1 MSRRPSV
8 LALIAL
14 LALSPAVSAQ
24 GMLDLVPADA
34 AAALVVR
41 NLDELKTKGDKFIAQ
56 SELRVPIRPSELF
69 ALGLKFLKVT
79 GGVDTKG
86 SAAIILAPRENDNNN
101 FLAIFNELVVVL
113 PIADQDKM
121 GANFGFAKG
130 ELKPGQVL
138 EIKERNDL
146 FGKVV
151 FVRGKYLFLGMTDR
165 AVSRVAK
172 AKSVQAELSPGQ
184 RKSLNAADMLIHLG
198 PKAMGREWDNVL
210 RDLKNRVGSPDDPAE
225 RKVVDDLFASLEHL
239 RFGLAAV
246 RLDSGLGLQLLT
258 IFADQDRARKFLASL
273 GEGKGASS
281 LRGLPDGTVLAAQAT
296 GGDGAKNAVITKVF
310 FEFLLRDFIDT
321 RQILAAADRPVLV
334 GLFSEVWH
342 RLQGSRAALYQNPA
356 GSKLGTFSLL
366 AILDTSD
373 AEKFL
378 ADMRTLAKVADG
390 TGLDLKGKDESKE
403 LLQVD
408 KLIKELGDPRFRVR
422 ESATLMLRLAGEPVL
437 PWLEKASSSSDLE
450 VARRAKKLRSQ
461 ISEAAA
467 ARRKELLEK
476 DWLSRFQ
483 PQFALIP
490 NAEKRVDRRVDVVRI
505 KPAGKDLTAIKPLQQ
520 LLGPEWHNL
529 RLAVHQKQ
537 VVVLL
542 GSNLELF
549 ENALKNLDLKV
560 YDRDT
565 GIPLQPFHSQADPA
579 RRIEFHFAM
588 ERILDL
594 TSGNEIRSDAKPPPL
609 TSFALSVGQNNLQLD
624 VWLPSSEV
632 KVVGKKLGW

>member
-1 MSRRPSV
+1 
-8 LALIAL
+8 
-14 LALSPAVSAQ
+14 
-24 GMLDLVPADA
+24 
-34 AAALVVR
+34 
-41 NLDELKTKGDKFIAQ
+41 
-56 SELRVPIRPSELF
+56 LR
-69 ALGLKFLKVT
+69 
-79 GGVDTKG
+79 
-86 SAAIILAPRENDNNN
+86 
-101 FLAIFNELVVVL
+101 
-113 PIADQDKM
+113 
-121 GANFGFAKG
+121 
-130 ELKPGQVL
+130 
-138 EIKERNDL
+138 
-146 FGKVV
+146 
-151 FVRGKYLFLGMTDR
+151 
-165 AVSRVAK
+165 
-172 AKSVQAELSPGQ
+172 
-184 RKSLNAADMLIHLG
+184 
-198 PKAMGREWDNVL
+198 
-210 RDLKNRVGSPDDPAE
+210 
-225 RKVVDDLFASLEHL
+225 
-239 RFGLAAV
+239 
-246 RLDSGLGLQLLT
+246 
-258 IFADQDRARKFLASL
+258 
-273 GEGKGASS
+273 
-281 LRGLPDGTVLAAQAT
+281 
-296 GGDGAKNAVITKVF
+296 
-310 FEFLLRDFIDT
+310 
-321 RQILAAADRPVLV
+321 
-334 GLFSEVWH
+334 
-342 RLQGSRAALYQNPA
+342 GSRAALYQNPA

>member
-1 MSRRPSV
+1 MARRKRW
-8 LALIAL
+8 LAVAVL
-14 LALSPAVSAQ
+14 LAWSPAASAQ

-34 AAALVVR
+34 AAGLVVR
-41 NLDELKTKGDKFIAQ
+41 NLDELKAKGDKFIAE
-56 SELRVPIRPSELF
+56 SEMRVPIRPSDLF
-69 ALGLKFLKVT
+69 AMGLKFLNVA

-86 SAAIILAPRENDNNN
+86 SAAVLLAPPENDNNH

-113 PIADQDKM
+113 PFSDLNKM

-130 ELKPGQVL
+130 ELKSDQVMK
-138 EIKERNDL
+138 IKERNDL

-151 FVRGKYLFLGMTDR
+151 YVRGKHLFLGQSER
-165 AVSRVAK
+165 AVKRMATG
-172 AKSVQAELSPGQ
+172 KSLSEEFSLGR
-184 RKSLNAADMLIHLG
+184 RKSLNAADLLIHLG
-198 PKAMGREWDNVL
+198 PKALGREWDNIL
-210 RDLKNRVGSPDDPAE
+210 RHFKNRVGGGDDPAE

-239 RFGLAAV
+239 RFGLAAF
-246 RLDSGLGLQLLT
+246 RIDGGLGLNLVT
-258 IFADQDRARKFLASL
+258 VFSDKGPVRKFLDSL
-273 GEGKGASS
+273 GEGQGASS
-281 LRGLPDGTVLAAQAT
+281 LRGLPPGHVVAAQAS
-296 GGDGAKNAVITKVF
+296 GGDGSKNAVITKVF

-321 RQILAAADRPVLV
+321 RQVLAAVDRPVLV
-334 GLFSEVWH
+334 GLFSEIWN

-356 GSKLGTFSLL
+356 GSKLGVFSLL

-378 ADMRTLAKVADG
+378 ADMRTLARVADG

-403 LLQVD
+403 LLQVER
-408 KLIKELGDPRFRVR
+408 LIKELGDARFRVR

-450 VARRAKKLRSQ
+450 VARRAKKLRAQ

-483 PQFALIP
+483 PTFALIA
-490 NAEKRVDRRVDVVRI
+490 NAEKRVGRRIDVVRI
-505 KPAGKDLTAIKPLQQ
+505 KPAGKDLTAIQPLQQ
-520 LLGPEWHNL
+520 VLGPEWHNL
-529 RLAVHQKQ
+529 RLAVHGKQ

-542 GSNLELF
+542 GSNLELL
-549 ENALKNLDLKV
+549 EKALKNLDKKASGL
-560 YDRDT
+560 DT
-565 GIPLQPFHSQADPA
+565 GIPLQPFQGQADPA

-594 TSGNEIRSDAKPPPL
+594 TSGNEIRADAKAPPL
-609 TSFALSVGQNNLQLD
+609 TSFALSVGQNKLQLD
-624 VWLPSSEV
+624 VWMPAREV
-632 KVVGKKLGW
+632 KIVAKKIGW